1 MKEVY
6 LYFRTQATIGDDDA
20 AGDSAMYPL
29 SALKGMVP
37 SADDT
42 LNVYFDPMI
51 ARQEG
56 GAAAADVVNSDKVV
70 ITLSAVNT
78 HKTVMQDLAKLFSG
92 AANGGNLY
100 NDGFISV
107 ADDVTSTY
115 AVSGIAGLS
124 TMTTPT
130 LA

>member
-6 LYFRTQATIGDDDA
+6 LYFRTIGVLGDDDA

-42 LNVYFDPMI
+42 LNLYFDPMI

-70 ITLSAVNT
+70 CTVAANDHKDAITALSR
-78 HKTVMQDLAKLFSG
+78 LFAG
-92 AANGGNLY
+92 AANGGIHH
-100 NDGFISV
+100 DGFIVV

-115 AVSGIAGLS
+115 AVSEVLGLS

-130 LA
+130 LS

>member
-20 AGDSAMYPL
+20 AGDSAMWPL

-37 SADDT
+37 TADDT
-42 LNVYFDPMI
+42 LALYFDPMI

-70 ITLSAVNT
+70 VTLSTVNT
-78 HKTVMQDLAKLFSG
+78 HKAVIQDLSRLFSG
-92 AANGGNLY
+92 SANGGSIY

-107 ADDVTSTY
+107 ADDKTAVY

-130 LA
+130 LS